1 MDFIGLPQYC
11 KAFLGRCDVIA
22 SSTIAKT
29 IDPHTYISRQFL
41 LPAAIKQ
48 RARENKVWPSLISM
62 TLSDSLEFN

>member
-22 SSTIAKT
+22 SSTVAKT

-48 RARENKVWPSLISM
+48 RARENKV
-62 TLSDSLEFN
+62 

>member
-29 IDPHTYISRQFL
+29 IDPHIYIL
-41 LPAAIKQ
+41 
-48 RARENKVWPSLISM
+48 V
-62 TLSDSLEFN
+62 DSFFYQQQSNNEQEKTKCDLH

>member
-48 RARENKVWPSLISM
+48 RAREKKV
-62 TLSDSLEFN
+62 

>member
-29 IDPHTYISRQFL
+29 IDPHTYISRRFFYQQQSNNEQEKTKCDL
-41 LPAAIKQ
+41 H
-48 RARENKVWPSLISM
+48 
-62 TLSDSLEFN
+62 

>member
-29 IDPHTYISRQFL
+29 IDPHILVDSFFYHQQSNN
-41 LPAAIKQ
+41 KQ
-48 RARENKVWPSLISM
+48 EKTKCDLH
-62 TLSDSLEFN
+62 

>member
-29 IDPHTYISRQFL
+29 IDPHTYRQFL

-48 RARENKVWPSLISM
+48 RARENKV
-62 TLSDSLEFN
+62 

>member
-41 LPAAIKQ
+41 LPATIKQ
-48 RARENKVWPSLISM
+48 RARENKV
-62 TLSDSLEFN
+62 

>member
-1 MDFIGLPQYC
+1 MKKTRVIKVKVKMDFIGLPQYC

-48 RARENKVWPSLISM
+48 RARENKV
-62 TLSDSLEFN
+62 

>member
-41 LPAAIKQ
+41 LPASFTGSNQTTSKRKQ
-48 RARENKVWPSLISM
+48 SVTFTDFHDLV
-62 TLSDSLEFN
+62 

>member
-11 KAFLGRCDVIA
+11 KAYLGRCDVIA

-29 IDPHTYISRQFL
+29 IDLHTYISRQFL

-48 RARENKVWPSLISM
+48 RARENKV
-62 TLSDSLEFN
+62 